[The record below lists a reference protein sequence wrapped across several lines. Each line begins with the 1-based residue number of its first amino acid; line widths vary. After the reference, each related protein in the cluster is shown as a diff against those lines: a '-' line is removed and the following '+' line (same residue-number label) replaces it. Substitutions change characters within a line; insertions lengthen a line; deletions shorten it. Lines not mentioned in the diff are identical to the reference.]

1 MEPHKLAPAILTRP
15 AAVELVQRFAAA
27 VRRVVPLRQG
37 ILFGSY
43 AHGTP
48 HQWSDVD
55 VALISDAFGDAGFL
69 NIRPF
74 ARLMWDYADIEPHT
88 FSTKRFENEA
98 GDPFIKTIKRTGIVV
113 A

>member
-1 MEPHKLAPAILTRP
+1 MVSHRYAPAVLTRP
-15 AAVELVQRFAAA
+15 AVIDLVQRFAAE
-27 VRRVVPLRQG
+27 VRRVVPLRQV

-55 VALISDAFGDAGFL
+55 VALIGDEFVNTGFL
-69 NIRPF
+69 DIRPF
-74 ARLMWDYADIEPHT
+74 AGLLWDFADIEPHP

-98 GDPFIKTIKRTGIVV
+98 GDPFIETIKRTGIVV

>member
-1 MEPHKLAPAILTRP
+1 MESHRLPPAVFTR
-15 AAVELVQRFAAA
+15 AAALKLVQDFAAELRTLVP
-27 VRRVVPLRQG
+27 VRQV

-55 VALISDAFGDAGFL
+55 VAVIADQFVNAAYHDVT
-69 NIRPF
+69 PF
-74 ARLMWDYADIEPHT
+74 TQVLWKYPDIEPHT
-88 FSTKRFENEA
+88 FSTTRFANEA
-98 GDPFIKTIKRTGIVV
+98 GDPFIETIKRTGIVV

>member
-1 MEPHKLAPAILTRP
+1 MAPLRHAPPILTRP
-15 AAVELVQRFAAA
+15 AVIELVQRFAAE
-27 VRRVVPLRQG
+27 VRRVVPLRQV

-55 VALISDAFGDAGFL
+55 VALISDEFGNAGFL

-88 FSTKRFENEA
+88 FSTARFANEA
-98 GDPFIKTIKRTGIVV
+98 GDPFIETIKRTGIVV

>member
-1 MEPHKLAPAILTRP
+1 MASHRHAPPILTRP
-15 AAVELVQRFAAA
+15 AVVELVQRFAAE
-27 VRRVVPLRQG
+27 VRRVVPLRQV

-55 VALISDAFGDAGFL
+55 VAIVADQFVNGAYHDV
-69 NIRPF
+69 RPF
-74 ARLMWDYADIEPHT
+74 TQLLWKYADIEPHT
-88 FSTKRFENEA
+88 FSTTRFENEA
-98 GDPFIKTIKRTGIVV
+98 GDPFIETIKRTGIVV